1 MGRAPKCA
9 NPSGRRCGF
18 TNKHAAGGIHS
29 GSSGTDPFLR
39 IQREEATIWI
49 LEKRQCFISGC
60 GVSRARAMRC
70 SPAIPDGWKGSR
82 GCWTNPEFVAQNRE
96 YTTWAGRLGGR
107 RLLVSS
113 HGIGGPS
120 TAICVEELFRCGVR
134 TFIRVGTCG
143 GMQREVIGGDL
154 VVASAAHPAGGHRP
168 GIPAGGIPCGGALA
182 GDCRAGGG
190 RRAGGEARSR
200 RGGALQGL
208 FLWAA
213 RSGGF
218 PDRPAAAVPLAG
230 LAAGRLSRLGN
241 GVVGAFSGFGL
252 FGGAGGAAS

>member
-1 MGRAPKCA
+1 MDFGKEAMFHIGLRREQGAGYALLTGDPGRVE
-9 NPSGRRCGF
+9 
-18 TNKHAAGGIHS
+18 GI
-29 GSSGTDPFLR
+29 
-39 IQREEATIWI
+39 
-49 LEKRQCFISGC
+49 
-60 GVSRARAMRC
+60 ARLL
-70 SPAIPDGWKGSR
+70 DE
-82 GCWTNPEFVAQNRE
+82 PEFVAQNRE

-154 VVASAAHPAGGHRP
+154 VVASAAIRQEGTGLEYLPVEFPAAAHWRVT
-168 GIPAGGIPCGGALA
+168 AALA
-182 GDCRAGGG
+182 EAAAQEG
-190 RRAGGEARSR
+190 RPVHVGVVHCKDSFYG
-200 RGGALQGL
+200 
-208 FLWAA
+208 AA

-252 FGGAGGAAS
+252 FGGGGRAAS